1 MFTVPDKNEAMDPY
15 IKKNAYTF
23 EVDVY
28 IPSKGGI
35 IVIVTS

>member
-1 MFTVPDKNEAMDPY
+1 MLTVPDKNEAMDPY
-15 IKKNAYTF
+15 IKKIYF
-23 EVDVY
+23 WGRC

>member
-1 MFTVPDKNEAMDPY
+1 MLTVPDKNEAMDPY

-28 IPSKGGI
+28 RVKEELLLL
-35 IVIVTS
+35 

>member
-1 MFTVPDKNEAMDPY
+1 MLTVPDKNEAMDPY
-15 IKKNAYTF
+15 IKC
-23 EVDVY
+23 